1 MTLDDVRQMTLALP
15 GAGEGTWFGL
25 PTFNV
30 RSKFFAGLGKD
41 GASLVLRCN
50 VYERKYLMEA
60 APDVYFVTDHYRDDP
75 YVLVNLSVIQADTLR
90 ERIEESWRMVAPR
103 KLIAEL
109 EAGRPPA

>member
-1 MTLDDVRQMTLALP
+1 MDFDDARRMALALP

-25 PTFNV
+25 PTFKV

-50 VYERKYLMEA
+50 VYERKYLMES

-75 YVLVNLSVIQADTLR
+75 YVLVNLSLVQADALR
-90 ERIEESWRMVAPR
+90 ERIEESWRMVAPK

>member
-1 MTLDDVRQMTLALP
+1 MALALP
-15 GAGEGTWFGL
+15 GAEEGAWFGL
-25 PTFNV
+25 PTFKV

-50 VYERKYLMEA
+50 VYERKYLMES

-75 YVLVNLSVIQADTLR
+75 YVLVDLSLIQADALR
-90 ERIEESWRMVAPR
+90 ERIEESWRMAAPR

-109 EAGRPPA
+109 EARTG